1 MDAKRYDELI
11 EKMAYHLR
19 RWGLTV
25 PGVAFLEA
33 NKPFAFLGSQLL
45 LFLQPLLNGL
55 VRPAASEQCI
65 RFLEDRD
72 GIERLIQR
80 LELGL
85 SQDRQE
91 GGPCR

>member
-1 MDAKRYDELI
+1 MVYYNQNGTKKYQWEQSLMDAKRYDELI

-55 VRPAASEQCI
+55 VRPAASEQ
-65 RFLEDRD
+65 
-72 GIERLIQR
+72 
-80 LELGL
+80 
-85 SQDRQE
+85 
-91 GGPCR
+91 